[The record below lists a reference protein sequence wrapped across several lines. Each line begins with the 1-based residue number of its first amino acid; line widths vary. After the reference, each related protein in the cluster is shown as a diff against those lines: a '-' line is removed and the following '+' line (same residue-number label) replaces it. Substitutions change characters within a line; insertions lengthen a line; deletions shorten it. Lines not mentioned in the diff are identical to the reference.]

1 MMKEFIVEELYK
13 RGLIPYDES
22 IVLAEGFDDALIGIS
37 TSNPKRAVYDYW
49 QCLDCLIKAKVTNK
63 VFEFD
68 AALEWLNDYI
78 EETNNSDI
86 NSFTPIFIKTL

>member
-1 MMKEFIVEELYK
+1 MKEFIVEELYE
-13 RGLIPYDES
+13 RGLIPSDER

-78 EETNNSDI
+78 EETNSSDI

>member
-1 MMKEFIVEELYK
+1 MKEFLIEELYD

-22 IVLAEGFDDALIGIS
+22 IVLAEGFEDAMIGV
-37 TSNPKRAVYDYW
+37 TTTTPNRAVYDYW
-49 QCLDCLIKAKVTNK
+49 KCLDCLIKAKVNSK

-78 EETNNSDI
+78 DEANDSDI

>member
-1 MMKEFIVEELYK
+1 MSEYIVEELYE

-22 IVLAEGFDDALIGIS
+22 IVLAEGFEDALIGIS
-37 TSNPKRAVYDYW
+37 TTIPKRAIYNYW
-49 QCLDCLIKAKVTNK
+49 KCLDCLIKAKVTEE

-78 EETNNSDI
+78 KEANNSDI
-86 NSFTPIFIKTL
+86 NSFTPIFIKTI